1 MLLRECLD
9 QTHQFATPEQWG
21 VVQRSIPQDWIEQA
35 LAATGTATL
44 RRRRLPLEQAVWLVL
59 GIALLRDRSIL
70 GTAEALDLVLPT
82 ASDDAT
88 PARSISS
95 SALSQARQR
104 LGAQPLQWLFQ
115 HTAARWAH
123 AQAGRQRWRGLSLYA
138 LDGVVWRTPDT
149 ADNREC
155 FGGQR
160 NHAEHQS
167 PFPQVRMACLLDVR
181 ARLLVDASLDA
192 YDTSEYTL
200 AQQLWPQL
208 PEDALVIVDKGFYSA
223 GLLWP
228 LWHRQRRHWLIPAR
242 AGLKG
247 EVEQELGAG
256 DVLLRMR
263 VSPQARKKDAGLPP
277 TWTVRAITR
286 ELDGKLRTVFTSLDD
301 PQRWPADEVFALYHE
316 RWEIELAYGE
326 MKTEMLRQSMTL
338 RSQHSDGVKQEL
350 WATLLMYNL
359 IRLEITRIAE
369 EAQVEPQR
377 ISFITA
383 LRYIVDEWLWS
394 ALSRSPGAIPAKLKQ
409 MRADIRRFILP
420 PRRSERRF
428 PRAVRMIM
436 THYPVMKKMPLSV
449 N

>member
-1 MLLRECLD
+1 MLLHEYLD
-9 QTHQFATPEQWG
+9 QTHRFAAPEHWG

-70 GTAEALDLVLPT
+70 NTAEALDLALPAASCEPGT
-82 ASDDAT
+82 A
-88 PARSISS
+88 RGISS
-95 SALSQARQR
+95 SAVSQARRR
-104 LGAQPLQWLFQ
+104 LGHEPLRWLFQ
-115 HTAARWAH
+115 HTAAHWAH
-123 AQAGRQRWRGLSLYA
+123 QEAGRQRWRGLAVYA

-149 ADNREC
+149 PDNRAR

-160 NHAEHQS
+160 NHADHQS
-167 PFPQVRMACLLDVR
+167 PFPQVRMACLLDAR

-208 PEDALVIVDKGFYSA
+208 PEQSLVIVDKGFYSA

-228 LWHRQRRHWLIPAR
+228 LWHRQQRHWLIPAR
-242 AGLKG
+242 AGLKA
-247 EVEQELGAG
+247 EIVQTLGAG
-256 DVLLRMR
+256 DALLRMR
-263 VSPQARKKDAGLPP
+263 VSPQARKKDPGLPQ

-286 ELDGKLRTVFTSLDD
+286 EIDGKQRTLFTSLDD
-301 PQRWPADEVFALYHE
+301 PKRWPADEVFALYHE

-338 RSQHSDGVKQEL
+338 RSLSPEGVQQEL

-359 IRLEITRIAE
+359 IRLEITRIAQQAE
-369 EAQVEPQR
+369 VAPHR

-394 ALSRSPGAIPAKLKQ
+394 ATTRSPGAIPAKLAQ
-409 MRADIRRFILP
+409 MRSDIRRFVLP
-420 PRRSERRF
+420 PRRSQRRF
-428 PRAVRMIM
+428 PRAVRMTK
-436 THYPVMKKMPLSV
+436 THYPLMKHAAQR
-449 N
+449 